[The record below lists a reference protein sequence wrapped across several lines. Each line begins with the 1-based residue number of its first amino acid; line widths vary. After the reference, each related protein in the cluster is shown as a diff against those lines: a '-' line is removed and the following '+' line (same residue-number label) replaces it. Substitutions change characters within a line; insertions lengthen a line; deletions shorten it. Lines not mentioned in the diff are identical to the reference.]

1 MTSPGPAQTSPSS
14 HQTRDV
20 GAEAGDPRDPRDRL
34 EDSLWEED
42 DKNRSLCLLIFP
54 PAQCP

>member
-14 HQTRDV
+14 RQTRDV
-20 GAEAGDPRDPRDRL
+20 GAEAGDPRDRL